1 MSALLQ
7 ILIGWVMVLMG
18 VLLFIVGLY
27 MISNV
32 AR

>member
-18 VLLFIVGLY
+18 VFLFIVGLY